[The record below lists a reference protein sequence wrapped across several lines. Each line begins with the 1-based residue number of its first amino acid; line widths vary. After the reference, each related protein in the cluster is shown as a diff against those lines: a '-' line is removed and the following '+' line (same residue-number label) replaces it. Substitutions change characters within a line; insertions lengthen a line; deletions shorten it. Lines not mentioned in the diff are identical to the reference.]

1 MPRRETNKTI
11 RDYRKKGFAS
21 RVGFGSRPAVIVV
34 DYIVGFT
41 DLQSPLAANLDRELK
56 ATLSLLRAARSK
68 NVPVV
73 FTTVA
78 YDENCRE
85 AGVFIRKVPS
95 LRVLAAGTRWIEI
108 DARLK
113 RQSDELLL
121 VKRFASSFF
130 GTHLASHLTF
140 LGVDT
145 LIVTG
150 CTTSGCVRATAV
162 DGMQH
167 GFRVIVPRECVGD
180 RAPDAHEANLLD
192 IDAKYG
198 DVVSLSQVLRYFRKI

>member
-95 LRVLAAGTRWIEI
+95 LRILAAGTRWIEI
-108 DARLK
+108 DARLN

>member
-56 ATLSLLRAARSK
+56 ATLSVLRAARSK

-95 LRVLAAGTRWIEI
+95 LRILAAGTRWIEI
-108 DARLK
+108 DARLN

-180 RAPDAHEANLLD
+180 RAPGAHEANLLD